1 MDHRFKAEE
10 WDALTP
16 AERVDRCRLWAAD
29 AQEMV
34 KKAPPEL
41 KQTYQNIADSGLRWP
56 ERSSCATISVVDS
69 RISQFE
75 FLARRLAKLAW
86 SMSSNTRAIRS

>member
-1 MDHRFKAEE
+1 MDHRFKAED
-10 WDALTP
+10 WNALTP

-41 KQTYQNIADSGLRWP
+41 KQPYQNIADQWATVAREIELRNNL
-56 ERSSCATISVVDS
+56 S
-69 RISQFE
+69 R
-75 FLARRLAKLAW
+75 
-86 SMSSNTRAIRS
+86 

>member
-10 WDALTP
+10 WNVLTP
-16 AERVDRCRLWAAD
+16 AERMRRCRLWAAD

-41 KQTYQNIADSGLRWP
+41 KQTYQNIADQG
-56 ERSSCATISVVDS
+56 ATV
-69 RISQFE
+69 
-75 FLARRLAKLAW
+75 A
-86 SMSSNTRAIRS
+86 